1 MKDQM
6 RLRFCAGDWFAVA
19 AVVLLAA
26 AIAIGFA
33 LHAAASPQVTVEVRL
48 DGELLFTCP
57 LEEDAVYTVEGDY
70 ANTVTV
76 RDGKAAVTASDCPGA
91 DCVHSGWI
99 GAAGRAVIC
108 LPNRMELR
116 LVGAAD
122 DVDII
127 VG

>member
-1 MKDQM
+1 M
-6 RLRFCAGDWFAVA
+6 RLRFCKGDWIAIA
-19 AVVLLAA
+19 AVVLFAAVLASA
-26 AIAIGFA
+26 FA
-33 LHAAASPQVTVEVRL
+33 LHAAAAAGVTVEVRL
-48 DGELLFTCP
+48 DGELLFSCP
-57 LEEDAVYTVEGDY
+57 LEQDAVYTVQGDY
-70 ANTVTV
+70 TNTVTV

-99 GAAGRAVIC
+99 DAAGRAVIC

-116 LVGAAD
+116 LAGAAE